1 MSTPRRLE
9 GPGFGHQGG
18 SNLADYL
25 GATGRANQI
34 ELEMEMEPGERLVEI
49 PIDLIDRSR
58 FQARTN
64 FDPEEI
70 AALGED
76 IRENGL
82 NHPVTVR
89 ESYGGRYELVAGERR
104 WLAAKH
110 VGAPTI
116 IARVRLLDDFAAHL
130 VGVSENNR
138 RANLSPWEM
147 SLEAAQLLEHAI
159 EASRPH
165 TQRDLARYLNR
176 NVSLV
181 NQQLAIAAALSP
193 GFLRRTQVTAAGVC
207 RLPHVTLRRICKL
220 DEAQRPRAIRE
231 AIRMLALRDDSASE
245 ATAAAAVATSRAAA
259 ETSDWSQYWETGGLR
274 VRVGRPIRELRP
286 DQAVRYARQIAPA
299 LAALAARSSERQDAE
314 PVIEWESPRGK
325 LLFLRAP
332 GQLSDSERAVAREV
346 LLLLLAGL
354 AEADESSAA
363 RL

>member
-34 ELEMEMEPGERLVEI
+34 ELEMEPGERLVEI
-49 PIDLIDRSR
+49 PIDLIDRSP

-64 FDPEEI
+64 FDPEKI

-76 IRENGL
+76 VRENGL

-89 ESYGGRYELVAGERR
+89 EASGGRYELVAGERR

-110 VGAPTI
+110 IGAPTV

-138 RANLSPWEM
+138 RADLSPWEM
-147 SLEAAQLLEHAI
+147 SLEAARLLEHAI

-165 TQRDLARYLNR
+165 TQRDLAGYLNR

-193 GFLRRTQVTAAGVC
+193 EFLRRAQVTEAEVC

-231 AIRMLALRDDSASE
+231 AIRMLALREESANRVTASPAE
-245 ATAAAAVATSRAAA
+245 ATGHAQA
-259 ETSDWSQYWETGGLR
+259 EISDWHRYWDTGGLR
-274 VRVGRPIRELRP
+274 LRVGRPISELRP

-299 LAALAARSSERQDAE
+299 LAALAARGSERQDAE
-314 PVIEWESPRGK
+314 PVIEWKSPRGK

-332 GQLSDSERAVAREV
+332 ALLSELERAVAREV
-346 LLLLLAGL
+346 LLLQLAGL
-354 AEADESSAA
+354 AEADKSSAA
-363 RL
+363 RP